1 MPLPYLKIKGSIT
14 IIICKSVQI
23 KDIHFDNDHV
33 AGPADELP
41 GLRVLGGGRGAPR
54 DHVSHENSLRQHLHP
69 AHK

>member
-1 MPLPYLKIKGSIT
+1 MT
-14 IIICKSVQI
+14 
-23 KDIHFDNDHV
+23 HV

-41 GLRVLGGGRGAPR
+41 GLRVLGGGRRAPR